1 MNEIKKKKQLK
12 ARKLCNIFKF
22 FDYLTSVNDSNY
34 NYISPDEIKLGK
46 GNANKLEAR
55 FLD

>member
-12 ARKLCNIFKF
+12 ARKLGNIFKF
-22 FDYLTSVNDSNY
+22 FDHLTSVNDSNY
-34 NYISPDEIKLGK
+34 NYISPDEINLGK
-46 GNANKLEAR
+46 GNASKLEAR